1 MPKLFEQ
8 TRRNWERRYRLDH
21 HRRQYR
27 SRVLGR
33 APLPERRP
41 RLAYLFAIL
50 PVIAIIGLLISA
62 PVLAGVNDALVNI
75 TDPQVPAASLP
86 PCEIVEQG
94 TPPAQGASTETCTP
108 PAVVDDLPPW
118 NGKDRINILLVGVDR
133 READEIPRTDTIIIV
148 TIDPQSKTAGMMSL
162 PRDLLVTIP
171 GGYGKDKLN
180 AAFVYGERDKRV
192 GGGVGLLR
200 RTIQEN
206 FYVQISHYGTI
217 DFRGFE
223 RVVDEFGGVTVD
235 PPYPLLDNEYPTETL
250 GYTTLYFPA
259 GLQHLSGAAAL
270 RYSRTRHPDNDFGR
284 ARRQQEVILALR
296 DQAVGQGLITN
307 LNLVTKFFPLLN
319 ILGDSVRT
327 DLNREQIGALAN
339 LGLSIPRDS
348 IKRYSLYDLI
358 QDYEDENG
366 ILYVVPSDWAKARA
380 RLREMIPN
388 APQVLPTPTP
398 DLGVKIGV
406 QNGTVR
412 DRFAARTVD
421 RLKAAGFARAVVD
434 ETQPVGELP
443 FEQTTIYVYTGK
455 GDAAALVAK
464 SLGLTDPDIREAT
477 GTAPNGVDVLV
488 VLGNDVPDVSAPRAT
503 PTPTRRP

>member
-1 MPKLFEQ
+1 
-8 TRRNWERRYRLDH
+8 
-21 HRRQYR
+21 
-27 SRVLGR
+27 
-33 APLPERRP
+33 
-41 RLAYLFAIL
+41 
-50 PVIAIIGLLISA
+50 
-62 PVLAGVNDALVNI
+62 
-75 TDPQVPAASLP
+75 
-86 PCEIVEQG
+86 
-94 TPPAQGASTETCTP
+94 
-108 PAVVDDLPPW
+108 
-118 NGKDRINILLVGVDR
+118 
-133 READEIPRTDTIIIV
+133 
-148 TIDPQSKTAGMMSL
+148 
-162 PRDLLVTIP
+162 
-171 GGYGKDKLN
+171 
-180 AAFVYGERDKRV
+180 
-192 GGGVGLLR
+192 
-200 RTIQEN
+200 
-206 FYVQISHYGTI
+206 
-217 DFRGFE
+217 
-223 RVVDEFGGVTVD
+223 
-235 PPYPLLDNEYPTETL
+235 
-250 GYTTLYFPA
+250 
-259 GLQHLSGAAAL
+259 
-270 RYSRTRHPDNDFGR
+270 
-284 ARRQQEVILALR
+284 
-296 DQAVGQGLITN
+296 